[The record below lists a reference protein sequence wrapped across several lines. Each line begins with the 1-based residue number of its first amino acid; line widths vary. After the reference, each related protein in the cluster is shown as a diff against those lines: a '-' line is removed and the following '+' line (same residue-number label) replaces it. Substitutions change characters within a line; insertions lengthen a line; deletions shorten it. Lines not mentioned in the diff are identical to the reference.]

1 MKMEQ
6 IQKKYGDYQLLG
18 EMLGVSSDAAK
29 MRYRR
34 KDSQAIKA
42 IKAMQAIYDNRRKL
56 VESFR
61 AKAERR

>member
-42 IKAMQAIYDNRRKL
+42 MQAIYDNRRKL

>member
-34 KDSQAIKA
+34 KDLQA

>member
-1 MKMEQ
+1 MEQ

-42 IKAMQAIYDNRRKL
+42 MQAIYDNRRKL

-61 AKAERR
+61 AKAKRR

>member
-18 EMLGVSSDAAK
+18 EMLGGSSDAAK

-34 KDSQAIKA
+34 KDSQA

>member
-42 IKAMQAIYDNRRKL
+42 MQAIYDNRRKL
-56 VESFR
+56 VESFK